1 MARANRPQ
9 PKQTILITLPEAARR
24 FGLSRAVVRQAA
36 AAGSFPVYYPGTS
49 WPRCRAEEF
58 ESWIE
63 STRSELPAR
72 PTSRER
78 TSRRVEQRVD
88 ERIRRESQTAGGAD

>member
-1 MARANRPQ
+1 MARADRT
-9 PKQTILITLPEAARR
+9 KQKHTILITLPEAGRR

-36 AAGSFPVYYPGTS
+36 AAGAFPVYYPGTS

-58 ESWIE
+58 ESWID

-72 PTSRER
+72 PTSHER
-78 TSRRVEQRVD
+78 TRRRVEQRVD
-88 ERIRRESQTAGGAD
+88 ERIRQEQTAGGAD